1 MKSTGDHRLPRT
13 HDSSSPFAPSNDGAS
28 AQSSAEG
35 RVRGL
40 LDDILA
46 VLERERDLSDALL
59 KQALEVQR
67 CLVADD
73 YMALLEAAQ
82 GQEVFG
88 QHLAQ
93 WEHRRLLLTKQL
105 ALFFPMLARLRLSD
119 WANYLPEPYGSRLDA
134 IQAVL
139 QNATKQLRNVNGQNM
154 ALVQRSLRFAELAL
168 GLDSPAYGIPR
179 GRSPRDADAP
189 QLLDK
194 TL

>member
-1 MKSTGDHRLPRT
+1 MKSTGDSRLPYNRA
-13 HDSSSPFAPSNDGAS
+13 SSPLSAPSSDGAS
-28 AQSSAEG
+28 AQSAAEE

-40 LDDILA
+40 LDDICSA
-46 VLERERDLSDALL
+46 LERERDLSEALL
-59 KQALEVQR
+59 TRALDVQR

-73 YMALLEAAQ
+73 TMGLLEAAQ
-82 GQEVFG
+82 SQEVFG

-93 WEHRRLLLTKQL
+93 WEHRRLLLTQQL
-105 ALFFPMLARLRLSD
+105 SRFFPMLARLRLAD
-119 WANYLPEPYGSRLDA
+119 WANCLPEPYGSRLDA

-139 QNATKQLRNVNGQNM
+139 RNAAKQLRSVNGQNM

-179 GRSPRDADAP
+179 GRSTRASDAP
-189 QLLDK
+189 KLVDK